1 MAEQLSYVPI
11 VQTHFHIFIVAT
23 NRNGIANPNWKWH
36 FFSSFSSHSLFQS
49 LPRAVSLN
57 HCSVCVYQWIAKDD
71 WNEMHIATRH
81 SATWRNTYQ
90 PQILP
95 YILNIV
101 TLTAIAYSSK
111 RIYWHRAILLKML
124 VAECKAHCKHTHTQC
139 TWTHPDWKWQNLQSS
154 SLGVG

>member
-1 MAEQLSYVPI
+1 MALPI
-11 VQTHFHIFIVAT
+11 QTKLKMAF
-23 NRNGIANPNWKWH
+23 
-36 FFSSFSSHSLFQS
+36 L
-49 LPRAVSLN
+49 LPRTTLSLSVCVYVAVN
-57 HCSVCVYQWIAKDD
+57 HCSVPNEFKDD

-111 RIYWHRAILLKML
+111 RIYWHRAIAGWKCWLVTLCTLHSTAHTAHEHIQTGSGKSAVIQFGRRLKSRALNIEMGAKRKMKKNTEQIPEQL
-124 VAECKAHCKHTHTQC
+124 
-139 TWTHPDWKWQNLQSS
+139 
-154 SLGVG
+154 